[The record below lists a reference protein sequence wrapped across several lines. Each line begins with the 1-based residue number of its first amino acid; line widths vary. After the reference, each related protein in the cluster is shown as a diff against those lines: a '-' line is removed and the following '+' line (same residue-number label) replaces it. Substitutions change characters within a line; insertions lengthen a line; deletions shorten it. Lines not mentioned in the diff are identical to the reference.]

1 MATECFAQT
10 SGGVQEL
17 TFAGERFFVLPER
30 EYRRLQEASEPPEP
44 ELPPP
49 NAQGNYPALETLKA
63 MIARDIIRERRALGL
78 SQAELARRAGIR
90 VERLN
95 RIERGK
101 FAPSVRTVDKIDRA
115 LKAAESQ
122 ATKPPPAAEG
132 KAKVLLKR
140 PGRKRKGK

>member
-1 MATECFAQT
+1 MSSDQSIA
-10 SGGVQEL
+10 GGDVQEL
-17 TFAGERFFVLPER
+17 TFGGEQFVVLPKR
-30 EYRRLQEASEPPEP
+30 EYRRLLAQEAQEQEASDPPEP

-49 NAQGNYPALETLKA
+49 NAQGNYPAVETLKA

-90 VERLN
+90 VETLN

-101 FAPSVRTVDKIDRA
+101 FAPSVRTVDRLDRA
-115 LKAAESQ
+115 LKAA
-122 ATKPPPAAEG
+122 KG

-140 PGRKRKGK
+140 RKSPPAKPKGERK